1 MTSQQIALIIGGA
14 VLGTALI
21 VILGVVLITSGGGG
35 NSNSEAGVGQLT
47 NPQDAPTAAPWDKP
61 PDVVILDPNAIQP
74 IGGAPPSPTPAPEAA
89 PGVCGPKY
97 TVESGDTFSS
107 IATKCGSTTQAMK
120 DANPG
125 VDPTTI
131 KPGQQVNV
139 PAAAPSPSP

>member
-1 MTSQQIALIIGGA
+1 MTSRQIALIIAGA
-14 VLGTALI
+14 VLGTALL
-21 VILGVVLITSGGGG
+21 VILGVVLITGGGG
-35 NSNSEAGVGQLT
+35 GDSKSEAAVGQLT
-47 NPQDAPTAAPWDKP
+47 NPEDAPTAAPWDKP

-74 IGGAPPSPTPAPEAA
+74 IGGAAPTATPAPEGGT

-125 VDPTTI
+125 VDPLTI

-139 PAAAPSPSP
+139 PAAPQPSP